1 MDMSK
6 AGFSLQNLLKLAN
19 ERALELRNPQG
30 GKLFSIALTWVAA
43 LGLVAI
49 VTRLFVPLVV
59 AVIVLLV
66 LKYQFAVVRDA
77 ESVSSPED
85 IEPS

>member
-6 AGFSLQNLLKLAN
+6 AGFSLQTLLKLAN
-19 ERALELRNPQG
+19 ERALELRNPKG

-43 LGLVAI
+43 LGVIAM

-66 LKYQFAVVRDA
+66 LKYQFAVVREVKVA
-77 ESVSSPED
+77 KHPED